1 MKKGL
6 FLVIILITTT
16 ANAQNLDIDILRKIN
31 SQEIQSSDKFF
42 KFVTESNSEIV
53 VAVPLTLGI
62 IGLVNKDQE
71 MLENAAEIILANG
84 VNVIITYALKF
95 SIDRD
100 RPFDTYP
107 DIRQK
112 ASVDDASFPSG
123 HTSSSFATATTLSL
137 EYPKWYVIVPA
148 YTWASTVAYSRMHL
162 GVHYPSDILGGIIT
176 GVGSSYVTYKAN
188 KWLKSKYG
196 KKKLPQ

>member
-16 ANAQNLDIDILRKIN
+16 ANAQSLDIDILRKIN

>member
-1 MKKGL
+1 MKKGI
-6 FLVIILITTT
+6 FVFIFLITTT
-16 ANAQNLDIDILRKIN
+16 VNAQNLDIDILRNIN

-62 IGLVNKDQE
+62 IGFVNKDQE
-71 MLENAAEIILANG
+71 MLENAAEIIVANG
-84 VNVIITYALKF
+84 INVFITHALKF